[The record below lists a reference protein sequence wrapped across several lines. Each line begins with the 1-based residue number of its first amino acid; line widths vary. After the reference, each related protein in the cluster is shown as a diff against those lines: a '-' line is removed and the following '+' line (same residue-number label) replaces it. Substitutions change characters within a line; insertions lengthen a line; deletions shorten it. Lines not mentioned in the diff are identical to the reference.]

1 MSYRLEDGM
10 LFSFAAFL
18 GLAISTGHPAGIVA
32 AVAMPIPCLLP
43 RSRKLAFANAL
54 AYYAAGL
61 WPMIPGVSRFT
72 GHSVLHPSLLWASA
86 SLLLSVPWML
96 AWARSNELQYL
107 WRVPLADIAG
117 TLPPLGLVGFIS
129 PLTGAG
135 YLFPGTG
142 WAGLIATM
150 MFPSIV
156 LALDSS
162 TANRRVLGGAFSAVI
177 ALGLGSQCLAPSEVK
192 PPASWEAVNTHFG
205 DVSRPFRDFVAARSI
220 QQRIAASPSRVIIFP
235 ESVVPLWSDATSDF
249 WRQTL
254 AQCRTRGQIVA
265 IGAGLPRK
273 LSGPKKEA
281 AEADLIKSY
290 DFSAALQALRSDDDG
305 RHSWP
310 GPGSTTNTLA
320 APFDNALL
328 VLGAESTVF
337 YQRVPVPLGM
347 LQPVGN
353 GGVPLRV
360 ISPGVVT
367 IDGQRAAVLI
377 CYEQILTY
385 PILASMLEQPSV
397 VVGISNMYWFAD
409 TTIPRYQT
417 SALRAW
423 AKLFRL
429 PYLLAVNS

>member
-1 MSYRLEDGM
+1 MSYRLRDGM
-10 LFSFAAFL
+10 SFSFAVCL

-32 AVAMPIPCLLP
+32 AVAMPIPCLMP
-43 RSRKLAFANAL
+43 RSRKRAFANAL

-72 GHSVLHPSLLWASA
+72 GHSVLLPILLWACA
-86 SLLLSVPWML
+86 SMLLSVPWML
-96 AWARSNELQYL
+96 AWTPSNQLQYL
-107 WRVPLADIAG
+107 WRVPLAEIAG
-117 TLPPLGLVGFIS
+117 IIPPLGLVGFIS

-162 TANRRVLGGAFSAVI
+162 TANRRVLGGALSAVV
-177 ALGLGSQCLAPSEVK
+177 ALGLGSQCLAPTEVK
-192 PPASWEAVNTHFG
+192 PPADWEAVNTHFG
-205 DVSRPFRDFVAARSI
+205 DVSRPFQDFVAARSI
-220 QQRIAASPSRVIIFP
+220 EQRIAASSSRVIIFP

-254 AQCRTRGQIVA
+254 ADCRTRGQIVA
-265 IGAGLPRK
+265 IGAGLPRE

-290 DFSAALQALRSDDDG
+290 DFSAALQALQSDHDG
-305 RHSWP
+305 RHSAP
-310 GPGSTTNTLA
+310 EPGSTTNTLA

-328 VLGAESTVF
+328 ILGAESTVF

-347 LQPVGN
+347 WQPVGN
-353 GGVPLRV
+353 RGVPLRV
-360 ISPGVVT
+360 NSPGVVT
-367 IDGQRAAVLI
+367 IDGQRAAILI

-385 PILASMLEQPSV
+385 PILAAMLEHPTV

-409 TTIPRYQT
+409 TTIPRYQA